1 MNPSLIHPLRFWLQ
15 EYEDLVKYLL
25 MVRKKVKEPKVD
37 SELIYAYAKTGQLG
51 EIEEFIATP
60 NAANLQN
67 VGDKCFDEGLYE
79 AAKILF
85 THISNWQRLAS
96 TLIKLKQFQVRTREG
111 GLLAPWVRNTWTVF
125 WMVIV
130 GPKLSAC

>member
-1 MNPSLIHPLRFWLQ
+1 MQ
-15 EYEDLVKYLL
+15 EFEELVKYLL

-37 SELIYAYAKTGQLG
+37 SELIYAYAKTGRLG

-67 VGDKCFDEGLYE
+67 VGDKCFDEALYE

-96 TLIKLKQFQVRTREG
+96 TLIKLKQFQVRRSTEE
-111 GLLAPWVRNTWTVF
+111 
-125 WMVIV
+125 
-130 GPKLSAC
+130 

>member
-1 MNPSLIHPLRFWLQ
+1 LQ

-96 TLIKLKQFQVRTREG
+96 TLIKLKQFQVRDGKQAAIVVEALRE
-111 GLLAPWVRNTWTVF
+111 APVRQILTSSVAIFFVLPNT
-125 WMVIV
+125 M
-130 GPKLSAC
+130 KA

>member
-1 MNPSLIHPLRFWLQ
+1 LQ

-96 TLIKLKQFQVRTREG
+96 TLIKLKQFQVRDGRWWPLYDGSTAWSSDSANSDALCCY
-111 GLLAPWVRNTWTVF
+111 LL
-125 WMVIV
+125 
-130 GPKLSAC
+130 